1 MSRVYTKILII
12 TSMKKRLTTFKK
24 TKFNIP
30 TGTKQCRKNIISP
43 IYCPCGGGQSCLIDR
58 RYAGD
63 WCHEDDVFKNLNIP
77 LRKSCMESYTIEQ
90 DNALKNDLQNDTLFW
105 DNSNTWNK

>member
-43 IYCPCGGGQSCLIDR
+43 IYCPCGGGQSC
-58 RYAGD
+58 
-63 WCHEDDVFKNLNIP
+63 
-77 LRKSCMESYTIEQ
+77 MESYTIEQ
-90 DNALKNDLQNDTLFW
+90 ENALKNDLQNDTLFW